1 MKVSADRDIN
11 SYRLHDQ
18 AVADPRETGAI
29 KPAAGDGET
38 IFTRVVGN
46 HSAKRQGDS
55 LSARLAQVA
64 SPTIEEPALFSGERT
79 IELLQYVAD
88 QVLPHLKTEL
98 KTEPKAE
105 QGSGGDIADL
115 AIQLINEEIGM
126 RLEWEMRRSDEHGE
140 EQEA

>member
-46 HSAKRQGDS
+46 HAAKRQGDS
-55 LSARLAQVA
+55 LSARLSQVA
-64 SPTIEEPALFSGERT
+64 SPTVEDPALFSGERT

-88 QVLPHLKTEL
+88 QVLPVMKSEL
-98 KTEPKAE
+98 EG
-105 QGSGGDIADL
+105 GSDIADL

>member
-64 SPTIEEPALFSGERT
+64 SPTVEDPALFSGERT

-88 QVLPHLKTEL
+88 QVLPTMKSEL
-98 KTEPKAE
+98 EG
-105 QGSGGDIADL
+105 GSDIADL

-126 RLEWEMRRSDEHGE
+126 RLEWEVRRSDEHGQEHSE
-140 EQEA
+140 EHEA